1 MGSVN
6 DEITRINDAKTAI
19 NAAITECGVQMP
31 APEDATIDTYAGK
44 IREIPTAVLSQLNMD
59 SVGGTDLYIKQLSQ
73 TNGVI
78 TATQGSIANTSSSGL
93 TPKLSAADGQVGE
106 GYVLCYGSQDTEPKW
121 KQLVLP
127 FASYSDFWSF
137 VNHAETTYA
146 TKVFVDQKI
155 AALVDSAPEHLNT
168 LKELA
173 DALGSDSNMSTSL
186 VALIA
191 TKLDMYAQSFEMN
204 KTGQGGGHGGFIDFH
219 YHDKSN
225 KPTDVNG
232 NVVTATPDYT
242 SRIIEDDP
250 GELKINGVKFK
261 SNVVTATSYNIL
273 GSNTSTAVLSSD
285 LATNCYIKI
294 GSAYPLVVKYDAA
307 ENGEKFVACGASYNN
322 MVTLGTSSRKWK
334 EVHATTFK
342 GTLVNNTIGTWI
354 NAAKNPAVNITNV
367 TAGSAGSVFTTPLKD
382 GYITVQSFRG
392 DNILRFNYFTTD
404 KYTNSTNTPFASL
417 HIEADTGNVIATTF
431 TGNLIGTSSDTE
443 GLKSLG
449 QTQVLTGTSV
459 PEFAGLTMREYYNA
473 DGTPAKFG
481 NLIQM
486 KGKDAAGCSEL
497 FCEWTS
503 NSVSGKLH
511 YRSKRDMSNPWGAWK
526 TMIDSDG
533 GAIYKSLQIYND
545 AVNYAQIQ
553 FINTRAKADGG
564 GWATT
569 ILNLQDNVGTTLAL
583 FGMHGDKGALT
594 YLYLGTGAYGA
605 NNNLRIYPDKVQT
618 PTILPNVTNTYS
630 LGSSSLKWSTVYA
643 TTFYGSL
650 SGNASS
656 ATTLGILGS
665 ATNSS
670 YPLVFA
676 PSVNTSTS
684 TKVNKTLYTSTTDNF
699 TYNPS
704 KGSVSS
710 SGGFF
715 DTSDERLKTII
726 NPISVDLDKL
736 SKLRKVYFSW
746 KDKPDSD
753 LQLGM
758 IAQDV
763 QELYPELVSETNGQ
777 LSLSYEKL
785 SVIALKGIDVLYDLV
800 LDLKSEIKELKC
812 KLNEY
817 YGG

>member
-1 MGSVN
+1 MGSIN
-6 DEITRINDAKTAI
+6 DQITRINDAKTAI
-19 NAAITECGVQMP
+19 NAAITECGVKMP

-44 IREIPTAVLSQLNMD
+44 IKEIPTAVLSQLNMV
-59 SVGGTDLYIKQLSQ
+59 SVGGTDSYIKQLSQ

-78 TATQGSIANTSSSGL
+78 TATPGSIASTSSSGL

-127 FASYSDFWSF
+127 FASYSDFWGF
-137 VNHAETTYA
+137 VAYAESTFS
-146 TKVFVDQKI
+146 TKQYVDQKI

-173 DALGSDSNMSTSL
+173 DALGSDENMSTSIL
-186 VALIA
+186 ELIA
-191 TKLDMYAQSFEMN
+191 SKLDMYAQSFEMN

-219 YHDKSN
+219 YHDKNN

-232 NVVTATPDYT
+232 TVVTATPDYT

-250 GELKINGVKFK
+250 GELKINGVIFK
-261 SNVVTATSYNIL
+261 NKVVTATSYNIL
-273 GSNTSTAVLSSD
+273 GTANSTAVLSSD
-285 LATNCYIKI
+285 LSTNCYIKI
-294 GSAYPLVVKYDAA
+294 GNAYPLVVKYDDS
-307 ENGEKFVACGASYNN
+307 EKFVACGSSYSNS
-322 MVTLGTSSRKWK
+322 VTLGTSSRKWK

-342 GTLVNNTIGTWI
+342 GTLVNTTIGTWI
-354 NAAKNPAVNITNV
+354 NAAKNPAVNITNAV
-367 TAGSAGSVFTTPLKD
+367 GSAGSVFTTPLKD
-382 GYITVQSFRG
+382 GYITVQSFLG
-392 DNILRFNYFTTD
+392 DNTLRFNYFTKD
-404 KYTNSTNTPFASL
+404 KYNNSTNTPFASL

-449 QTQVLTGTSV
+449 RTTLLTGTDAPAFV
-459 PEFAGLTMREYYNA
+459 GLTMKEYYNLEN
-473 DGTPAKFG
+473 GPAKFG

-511 YRSKRDMSNPWGAWK
+511 YRSKRDMSNSWGAWK

-533 GAIYKSLQIYND
+533 GSIYKSLQIYND
-545 AVNYAQIQ
+545 AVNYAQIK
-553 FINTRAKADGG
+553 FINTRAKEDGG
-564 GWATT
+564 GWNSTV
-569 ILNLQDNVGTTLAL
+569 INLQDNAGTTLAL
-583 FGMHGDKGALT
+583 FGMNGNNGALT

-605 NNNLRIYPDKVQT
+605 YNNLRIYSDRVQT
-618 PTILPNVTNTYS
+618 PAILPNETNKYA
-630 LGSSSLKWSTVYA
+630 LGNSSQKWSNVYA

-665 ATNSS
+665 TSNSS

-676 PSVNTSTS
+676 PSVNMSTS
-684 TKVNKTLYTSTTDNF
+684 TRVNKTLYTSTKNNF

-704 KGSVSS
+704 TGSVTA

-715 DTSDERLKTII
+715 DTSDERLKTIV

-736 SKLRKVYFSW
+736 SKLRKVYFNW

-763 QELYPELVSETNGQ
+763 QKLYPELVYETNGQ

-800 LDLKSEIKELKC
+800 LDLKSEIRELKC
-812 KLNEY
+812 KLCEN